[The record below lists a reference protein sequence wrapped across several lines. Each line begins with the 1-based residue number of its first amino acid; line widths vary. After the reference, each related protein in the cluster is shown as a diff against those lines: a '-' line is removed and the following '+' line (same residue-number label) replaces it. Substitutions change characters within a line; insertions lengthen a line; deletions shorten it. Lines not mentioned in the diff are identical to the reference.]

1 MGKLRFDLV
10 FSYWIF
16 FWFLLY
22 VFKFTKLSPKF
33 AFILGVI
40 ENCIMFILMLLFGTS
55 RKTMV
60 VFAIINILIKVV
72 PLYYLRNV
80 PIKMVDIYATIIL
93 FILFVIWLHINRQS
107 LVGNLAKIYYS
118 LLYGKN
124 ETPFIVLLLE
134 FQKKF
139 KNYKII

>member
-1 MGKLRFDLV
+1 
-10 FSYWIF
+10 
-16 FWFLLY
+16 
-22 VFKFTKLSPKF
+22 
-33 AFILGVI
+33 
-40 ENCIMFILMLLFGTS
+40 MLLFGTS